1 MAKPLIRLLKWGT
14 VAAIALLMPRS
25 TQRQLMSASA
35 TSERTDHTATLTD
48 QPLTN
53 PNLNDLPCAELT
65 DFKQS
70 DAEQIDPE
78 PGPHD
83 HHHA

>member
-1 MAKPLIRLLKWGT
+1 MAKPLIRVLKWGA

-48 QPLTN
+48 QP
-53 PNLNDLPCAELT
+53 CAELP
-65 DFKQS
+65 DSKQS
-70 DAEQIDPE
+70 DAEQINANQPSYD
-78 PGPHD
+78 
-83 HHHA
+83 

>member
-25 TQRQLMSASA
+25 TQRQLMSAPA
-35 TSERTDHTATLTD
+35 TSERTDHTAILTN

-53 PNLNDLPCAELT
+53 SNLNDLPCAELT

-70 DAEQIDPE
+70 DAEQINANQ
-78 PGPHD
+78 PGYD
-83 HHHA
+83 

>member
-70 DAEQIDPE
+70 DAEQINANK
-78 PGPHD
+78 PGYD
-83 HHHA
+83 

>member
-53 PNLNDLPCAELT
+53 PNLNDLPCGELT

-70 DAEQIDPE
+70 DAEQINANQ
-78 PGPHD
+78 PGYD
-83 HHHA
+83 

>member
-1 MAKPLIRLLKWGT
+1 MAKPLIRLLKWGA

-53 PNLNDLPCAELT
+53 PNLNDQPCAELP
-65 DFKQS
+65 DSKQS
-70 DAEQIDPE
+70 DAEQINANQPSYD
-78 PGPHD
+78 
-83 HHHA
+83 